1 MRYSTIIQICC
12 SFAAVGALLSGC
24 AGPEKNAML
33 EEAKAAY
40 AAARSD
46 PQVIN
51 NAPLELN
58 QAGESLQKAENL
70 QQSGAEEAEVTQKAY
85 VARQKTAIA
94 RQAAELKMAQK
105 VIADADAERAQVLLQ
120 VRSQEAE
127 KARRQAEA
135 QKQELTAAH
144 TQAEEAQQKA
154 SDLKK
159 ELAGLQAQQTDR
171 GIVLTLKNVVFEL
184 NKANLKPG
192 AERMIDQ
199 IATFLKNHPERK
211 IMVEGFTDSTGAA
224 DYNMKLSQDRADAVK
239 QALVADGVDP
249 DRIQTHGYG
258 KEYPV
263 ATNDTAA
270 GRQLNR
276 RAEIVISN
284 GAENVTRTR

>member
-1 MRYSTIIQICC
+1 MRYRTIIQICC
-12 SFAAVGALLSGC
+12 SLTAVGALLAGC

-46 PQVIN
+46 PQVID

-70 QQSGAEEAEVTQKAY
+70 QQNDAEEAAVTQQAY
-85 VARQKTAIA
+85 LARQKTAIA
-94 RQAAELKMAQK
+94 RQAAQLKMAQK

-127 KARRQAEA
+127 KARRQAETQQQALSAA
-135 QKQELTAAH
+135 Q
-144 TQAEEAQQKA
+144 TQAEEAQQRA
-154 SDLKK
+154 SELKK
-159 ELAGLQAQQTDR
+159 ELAGLQAQQTER

-192 AERMIDQ
+192 AERMVDQ
-199 IATFLKNHPERK
+199 IAAFLNNHPERK
-211 IMVEGFTDSTGAA
+211 IMVEGFTDATGSA

-239 QALVADGVDP
+239 QALVARGVDP
-249 DRIQTHGYG
+249 DRIQTRGYG
-258 KEYPV
+258 EEYPV

-284 GAENVTRTR
+284 SAENITKTR